1 MKLTLFYKLLKI
13 VLFLELVVLY
23 FSYSLYISPINN
35 KVFYACDTIYHNFDT
50 SFYQGPP
57 EYKPKPIASLS
68 LEELW
73 SYYLTNPCYLPLIKD
88 SSLWE
93 PGKNIGFNYADLCN
107 DSLPSDHTYRNRYLV
122 GDFNVIDNKGNTHSL
137 QEVYPKM
144 MDLRDFDNIPIDI
157 LRRLDSLKY
166 GTKAYDSVLQT
177 IDTVLSKESASILM
191 NFLSKVWSY
200 KMLPISRDYSFY
212 WSSLFSAGQYVV
224 LCEACEDTLI
234 MISKFATS
242 AKRLNIGHRTN
253 EEGLIT
259 EYYYTDLPIG
269 RYRNYYA
276 GLNTVSS
283 KHWEYGRFYDLLDK
297 LRDEEL
303 GGGHNRIVMYRNKVE
318 LSNFLLLVPH
328 PDYPKAMKNNG
339 IHEVALND
347 VARGMLGTANSV
359 GCLRVSDFAAKFL
372 RWWTPQDCKL
382 FIAYNDTC
390 YDNRIEYEG
399 NILDYLP
406 FKTEQEGLDFRKWIN
421 TFYPYYAKILE
432 IDEEGSY
439 RNGYIIDG
447 YYHFKDEY
455 DNCLVN
461 KELQQE

>member
-1 MKLTLFYKLLKI
+1 MCFFGI
-13 VLFLELVVLY
+13 AAIY
-23 FSYSLYISPINN
+23 FSYSHSISPLKNN
-35 KVFYACDTIYHNFDT
+35 VFCCYDTIYHNYDT
-50 SFYQGPP
+50 SFYQPPP

-73 SYYLTNPCYLPLIKD
+73 SYYLINPCYLPLIKD
-88 SSLWE
+88 SALWE
-93 PGKNIGFNYADLCN
+93 PGKNIGFDYADLFN
-107 DSLPSDHTYRNRYLV
+107 DSLPFDHNYRNRYLV
-122 GDFNVIDNKGNTHSL
+122 GDFNVIDRNGNSNPL
-137 QEVYPKM
+137 QEIYPHIKN
-144 MDLRDFDNIPIDI
+144 LLEFNSTPINI

-166 GTKAYDSVLQT
+166 GTKAYDSVLLE
-177 IDTVLSKESASILM
+177 IDTVMSAESASIFK
-191 NFLSKVWSY
+191 NFLLKVWSY

-224 LCEACEDTLI
+224 LCEACEDTLV
-234 MISKFATS
+234 MIGKFATS

-253 EEGLIT
+253 EAELIS

-276 GLNTVSS
+276 GLNTISS
-283 KHWEYGRFYDLLDK
+283 KHWEYGRFYNQLDK
-297 LRDEEL
+297 QRDEEL

-318 LSNFLLLVPH
+318 LSNFMLLVPH

-339 IHEVALND
+339 IHEVALSD

-359 GCLRVSDFAAKFL
+359 GCLRVSDFAAKFI

-390 YDNRIEYEG
+390 YDNQINYEG

-406 FKTEQEGLDFRKWIN
+406 FKNEEEGLAFRKWIN
-421 TFYPYYAKILE
+421 TFYPFYAKILE

-439 RNGYIIDG
+439 RNGYVIDG

-455 DNCLVN
+455 DKYLIG
-461 KELQQE
+461 KSL